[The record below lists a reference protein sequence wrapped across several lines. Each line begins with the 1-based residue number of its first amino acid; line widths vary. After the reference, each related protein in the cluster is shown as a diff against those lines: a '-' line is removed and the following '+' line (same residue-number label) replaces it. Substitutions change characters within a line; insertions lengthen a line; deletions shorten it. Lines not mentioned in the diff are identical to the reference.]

1 MVILFISFNY
11 SIPIINIILFSF
23 LFGIHFYIFYIEKS
37 LKISFKYKKY
47 LKIFKKK
54 FLYYINMENTNTI
67 INNKEDEKKQKY
79 LEARR
84 RAARAFHERNKDNE
98 VYKQKQRDNS
108 KRVYQNDKERI
119 IARVRANQ
127 RRNQE
132 IEQLERLHELKQQ
145 GLITFEKLNLKD
157 SHELLNNL
165 EILGM

>member
-1 MVILFISFNY
+1 
-11 SIPIINIILFSF
+11 
-23 LFGIHFYIFYIEKS
+23 
-37 LKISFKYKKY
+37 
-47 LKIFKKK
+47 
-54 FLYYINMENTNTI
+54 MENTNTIINNKEEKLLLLYYPNI

-119 IARVRANQ
+119 ISRVRANQ
-127 RRNQE
+127 RRHQE